1 MPATIWNRSSN
12 NPFVKLI
19 SLYKSQTLLLLL
31 SLLFFILRQSPE
43 WIRPLIVA
51 NIIDSVSSPSDR
63 SSHIILMNGSVFCLA
78 VILHVPANYI
88 HARLKSQAMR
98 GIESNLRTL
107 LVRKIHRLSIGFLE
121 RHGSGG
127 LHHKLMS
134 DVVSIEQLANYLFQ
148 LLPGTVFTFLTAV
161 YITSVKAPIFLLL
174 FLFTVPVAALLIFGF
189 RRPIRRRNQALRKE
203 MEGLSG
209 FFMELISMLQVT
221 RAHGIEPAEERRADH
236 KLDDVRRAEIHVDT
250 VNALTSSSS
259 WVSLRLFGAACLIL
273 SAWFALSGRYNFT
286 PGSIILLTGYF
297 GTLTSSVLQMLNI
310 LPQLGKGFEAIRSV
324 SELLESDEFE
334 QQGQLTTVENVC
346 GHFTFRSV
354 SYAYPDE
361 FSTAIQDFSLDVEPG
376 ETIAIVGPSGAGK
389 STLIKLIIGFI
400 RPSSGQILLDGMDI
414 HSLDLRS
421 YRRWLSV
428 VSQETVLLDGS
439 VADNIC
445 FGLDDPVE
453 EKLRLAAKD
462 ANAFDF
468 ISQLADGFDT
478 YLGENGTKLS
488 GGQRQRIAIAR
499 AMIRDPKILVLDEAT
514 SSLDSASETAIQQA
528 LETIAIDR
536 TTFIIAHRL
545 STIRNADRIVVM
557 DRGQIVEVGNHAQLL
572 NNQGIYAQ
580 LHDLQMSM

>member
-1 MPATIWNRSSN
+1 
-12 NPFVKLI
+12 
-19 SLYKSQTLLLLL
+19 
-31 SLLFFILRQSPE
+31 
-43 WIRPLIVA
+43 
-51 NIIDSVSSPSDR
+51 
-63 SSHIILMNGSVFCLA
+63 
-78 VILHVPANYI
+78 
-88 HARLKSQAMR
+88 
-98 GIESNLRTL
+98 
-107 LVRKIHRLSIGFLE
+107 
-121 RHGSGG
+121 
-127 LHHKLMS
+127 
-134 DVVSIEQLANYLFQ
+134 
-148 LLPGTVFTFLTAV
+148 
-161 YITSVKAPIFLLL
+161 
-174 FLFTVPVAALLIFGF
+174 
-189 RRPIRRRNQALRKE
+189 
-203 MEGLSG
+203 
-209 FFMELISMLQVT
+209 
-221 RAHGIEPAEERRADH
+221 
-236 KLDDVRRAEIHVDT
+236 
-250 VNALTSSSS
+250 
-259 WVSLRLFGAACLIL
+259 
-273 SAWFALSGRYNFT
+273 
-286 PGSIILLTGYF
+286 
-297 GTLTSSVLQMLNI
+297 
-310 LPQLGKGFEAIRSV
+310 
-324 SELLESDEFE
+324 
-334 QQGQLTTVENVC
+334 
-346 GHFTFRSV
+346 
-354 SYAYPDE
+354 DE

-445 FGLDDPVE
+445 FGLDDPAE

>member
-1 MPATIWNRSSN
+1 M
-12 NPFVKLI
+12 
-19 SLYKSQTLLLLL
+19 
-31 SLLFFILRQSPE
+31 
-43 WIRPLIVA
+43 
-51 NIIDSVSSPSDR
+51 
-63 SSHIILMNGSVFCLA
+63 
-78 VILHVPANYI
+78 

-98 GIESNLRTL
+98 GIEFNLRAV
-107 LVRKIHRLSIGFLE
+107 LVRKIHVLSIGFLE
-121 RHGSGG
+121 RNGSGG

-134 DVVSIEQLANYLFQ
+134 DVVSIQQLANYLFQ
-148 LLPGTVFTFLTAV
+148 LLPGTLFTFLTAV
-161 YITSVKAPIFLLL
+161 YITSIKAPVFLLL

-189 RRPIRRRNQALRKE
+189 RQPIRRRNKVLRKE

-209 FFMELISMLQVT
+209 FFMELISMLPVT
-221 RAHGIEPAEERRADH
+221 RAHGIEPAEEKRSEQ

-259 WVSLRLFGAACLIL
+259 WVALRLFGAACLL
-273 SAWFALSGRYNFT
+273 MSSLFALSGRYNFT
-286 PGSIILLTGYF
+286 PGSIVLLVGYF

-310 LPQLGKGFEAIRSV
+310 LPQLGKGFEAIHSV
-324 SELLESDEFE
+324 SEILESDEFE
-334 QQGQLTTVENVC
+334 QQGQLNPVKNVC
-346 GHFTFRSV
+346 GRFTFCSV

-361 FSTAIQDFSLDVEPG
+361 SKTAIQDFSLDVKEG

-400 RPSSGQILLDGMDI
+400 KPSSGHILLDGTDI
-414 HSLDLRS
+414 HSLDLGS
-421 YRRWLSV
+421 YRRFLYV
-428 VSQETVLLDGS
+428 VSQETVFLEGS
-439 VADNIC
+439 VQDNIC
-445 FGLDDPVE
+445 FGLDEPAAD
-453 EKLRLAAKD
+453 KLQLAAKD
-462 ANAFDF
+462 ANAFEF

-478 YLGENGTKLS
+478 RLGENGTKLS

-499 AMIRDPKILVLDEAT
+499 AIIRDPKILVLDEAT

-557 DRGQIVEVGNHAQLL
+557 DRGRIVEVGNHAQLL
-572 NNQGIYAQ
+572 NNQGIYAR